1 MAALSDVLVDFGARP
16 FAAPRPAASPPS
28 APAGGAPSAPLQ
40 PPLDIEALLAA
51 ERAAAEAA
59 LAERLSREHEE
70 ALAAEREHHAGEMEA
85 LAARLGTEAADMIA
99 RRFGEAEAR
108 LTELATSAIARIL
121 AGLVSDEVRR
131 LSIER
136 LGAAIREALEDGE
149 AVRVRVFGPQSLFS
163 ALAERLGDTARQ
175 LHHVEAPGLDV
186 VVDIDGELFET
197 RLSDWSSM
205 LAEALS

>member
-16 FAAPRPAASPPS
+16 RARAAASPP
-28 APAGGAPSAPLQ
+28 APPAGATCANPPQ
-40 PPLDIEALLAA
+40 PDLDINALVAA

-59 LAERLSREHEE
+59 LSDRLARAHEE
-70 ALAAEREHHAGEMEA
+70 ALAAERERHAREIDA
-85 LAARLGTEAADMIA
+85 LSAHFGTEAADMLA
-99 RRFGEAEAR
+99 RRFAEAEAR
-108 LTELATSAIARIL
+108 LTELATSAAARIL

-136 LGAAIREALEDGE
+136 LGAAIREALEDGD

-163 ALAERLGDTARQ
+163 ALAGRLGDRARQ
-175 LHHVEAPGLDV
+175 LHHVEAPGLDIV
-186 VVDIDGELFET
+186 IDIDGELFET
-197 RLSDWSSM
+197 RLSDWSAM